1 MLARRQPDLTVC
13 MEQVHKPHNVS
24 AIIRT
29 ADAVGVHEVHA
40 VWPGS
45 RMRTMASAAAGSNS
59 WVQVKTHRTIGDAVA
74 HLKGQG
80 MQILA
85 THLSDNAVDFREI
98 DYTRPTCIL
107 MGQEKTGITQEALAL
122 ADQDIIIPMIGM
134 VQSLNVSVASALILY
149 EAQRQRQMRACTC
162 VKTACCRKPS
172 NNACCLKAAIRC
184 WRKSQNAKVCPTPT
198 LISKARLKPMLT
210 GGPPCRPQ
218 GKRDEGR
225 LLDAVPLSSLTGVGA
240 ALSNKLAK
248 INLHTVQDLLLHL
261 PLRYED
267 RTHLYPIGELLPG
280 VYATVEGEV
289 LNCNISFGG
298 RRMMTCQI
306 SDGSGI
312 LTMRFF
318 NFNAAMKN
326 SLATGRRV
334 LAYGEAKRG
343 KYGAEMIHPEYRVQG
358 DLSTPELQETLTP
371 VYPTTEGVKQATLR
385 KLTDQAL
392 DLLDTCAIEEL
403 LPPELSQGMMTLP
416 EALRTLH
423 RPPPTLQLSDLE
435 TGQHPAQRR
444 LILEELLAHNLSML
458 ALRAGAQRFHAQPLS
473 ANDALKNKLLAAL
486 PFKPTGAWARVVAE
500 IERDMALDVPMMRL
514 VQGDVG
520 SGKTLVAALAALRA
534 IAHGKQVALMAPTEL
549 LAEQHANNFR
559 NWFAPLGIEVGWLAG
574 KQKGKARLAQQEAIA
589 SGQVQMI
596 VGTHAI
602 FQEQVQFNGLA
613 LVIIDEQHRFGVHQR
628 LALWE
633 KGQQQGFH
641 PHQLIMTATPIPRTL
656 AMTAYADLDT
666 SVIDELPPGRTPVT
680 TVAIPDTRRT
690 DIIDR
695 VRHACITEGRQAYW
709 VCTLIEESELLEAQA
724 AEATWEELKLALPEL
739 NVGLVHGRM
748 KPADKQAV
756 MASFKQGELHLLV
769 ATTVIEVGVDVPN
782 ASLMIIE
789 NPERLGLAQLHQ
801 LRGRVG
807 RGAVAS
813 HCVLLYKTPLSKTA
827 QIRLQVLRDSN
838 DGFVI
843 AQKDLEIRGPG
854 ELLGTRQTGNA
865 EFKVADLLRDQAMI
879 PEVQRLARHI
889 HERYP
894 QQAKALI
901 ERWMPETERYSNA

>member
-1 MLARRQPDLTVC
+1 M
-13 MEQVHKPHNVS
+13 H
-24 AIIRT
+24 
-29 ADAVGVHEVHA
+29 
-40 VWPGS
+40 
-45 RMRTMASAAAGSNS
+45 
-59 WVQVKTHRTIGDAVA
+59 
-74 HLKGQG
+74 
-80 MQILA
+80 
-85 THLSDNAVDFREI
+85 
-98 DYTRPTCIL
+98 
-107 MGQEKTGITQEALAL
+107 
-122 ADQDIIIPMIGM
+122 
-134 VQSLNVSVASALILY
+134 
-149 EAQRQRQMRACTC
+149 
-162 VKTACCRKPS
+162 
-172 NNACCLKAAIRC
+172 
-184 WRKSQNAKVCPTPT
+184 
-198 LISKARLKPMLT
+198 
-210 GGPPCRPQ
+210 
-218 GKRDEGR
+218 GR
-225 LLDAVPLSSLTGVGA
+225 LLDAVPLRSLTGVGA
-240 ALSNKLAK
+240 SQSAKLAK
-248 INLHTVQDLLLHL
+248 IGLHTVQDLLLHF

-267 RTHLYPIGELLPG
+267 RTHLYPINDLLPG

-289 LNCNISFGG
+289 LNCNITFGG

-306 SDGSGI
+306 SDGTGI

-326 SLATGRRV
+326 SLSAGRRV

-343 KYGAEMIHPEYRVQG
+343 KYGAEMIHPEYRIQG
-358 DLSTPELQETLTP
+358 DLSTPEMQETLTP
-371 VYPTTEGVKQATLR
+371 VYPTTEGIRQATLR

-392 DLLDTCAIEEL
+392 ELLDTCAIAEL
-403 LPPELSQGMMTLP
+403 LPPELSQGLMSLP
-416 EALRTLH
+416 EAIRTLH
-423 RPPPTLQLSDLE
+423 RPPPDMKMEDLE
-435 TGQHPAQRR
+435 SGQHPAQRR

-458 ALRAGAQRFHAQPLS
+458 ALRAGAQRYHAQSLTAKDS
-473 ANDALKNKLLAAL
+473 LKNQLLASL
-486 PFKPTGAWARVVAE
+486 PFKPTGAQARVVAE
-500 IERDMALDVPMMRL
+500 IEHDMALDVPMMRL

-534 IAHGKQVALMAPTEL
+534 IANGKQVAMMAPTEL

-559 NWFAPLGIEVGWLAG
+559 SWFAPLGIEVGWLAG
-574 KQKGKARLAQQEAIA
+574 KQKGKARQAQQEAIA
-589 SGQVQMI
+589 SGQVSMV

-680 TVAIPDTRRT
+680 TVAIADTRRNE
-690 DIIDR
+690 IIER
-695 VRHACITEGRQAYW
+695 VRSACQEGRQAYW

-724 AEATWEELKLALPEL
+724 AEATWEELKTTLPEL

-748 KPADKQAV
+748 KPVEKQAV
-756 MASFKQGELHLLV
+756 MQAFKRGEIHLLV

-813 HCVLLYKTPLSKTA
+813 HCVLLYKSPLSATA
-827 QIRLQVLRDSN
+827 QKRLQVLRDSN

-865 EFKVADLLRDQAMI
+865 EFRVADLLRDQALI
-879 PEVQRLARHI
+879 PEVQRIARHI
-889 HERYP
+889 HERYTE
-894 QQAKALI
+894 QAAALI
-901 ERWMPETERYSNA
+901 ERWMPETEKYSNA